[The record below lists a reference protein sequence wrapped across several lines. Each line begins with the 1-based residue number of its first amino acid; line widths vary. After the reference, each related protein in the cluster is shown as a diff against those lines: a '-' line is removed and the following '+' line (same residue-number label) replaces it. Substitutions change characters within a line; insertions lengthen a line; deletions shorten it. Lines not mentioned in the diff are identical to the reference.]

1 MNRRKNFLL
10 GACAAWV
17 ALAGTTAGQ
26 AGYVQ
31 RHKKVSE
38 LTGPFPGGLNTNDQ
52 MGRAVI
58 AAGDIDG
65 DGNCDLVSGA
75 IGDDDGGTLGIDSDT
90 GALWV
95 HFLNSNGGLIK
106 NQKISQTEGGLVADL
121 DTRDQLGRALERLGD
136 FDGDGVPDIAAG
148 ACHDDDGGNNHGA
161 IYLLFLNRD
170 GTVKR
175 QSKISDT
182 QGNFQGV
189 LEDLDEFGRAI
200 ANLGDLD
207 GNGVIDLAVGATGD
221 DDGGVDKIGRAH
233 V

>member
-90 GALWV
+90 GR
-95 HFLNSNGGLIK
+95 
-106 NQKISQTEGGLVADL
+106 VAAADRVL
-121 DTRDQLGRALERLGD
+121 RDANLRGEEQD
-136 FDGDGVPDIAAG
+136 
-148 ACHDDDGGNNHGA
+148 CS
-161 IYLLFLNRD
+161 
-170 GTVKR
+170 R
-175 QSKISDT
+175 QSRCGETLNWVNARKH
-182 QGNFQGV
+182 
-189 LEDLDEFGRAI
+189 RAGHGSASI
-200 ANLGDLD
+200 ERTVWTHG
-207 GNGVIDLAVGATGD
+207 
-221 DDGGVDKIGRAH
+221 
-233 V
+233 